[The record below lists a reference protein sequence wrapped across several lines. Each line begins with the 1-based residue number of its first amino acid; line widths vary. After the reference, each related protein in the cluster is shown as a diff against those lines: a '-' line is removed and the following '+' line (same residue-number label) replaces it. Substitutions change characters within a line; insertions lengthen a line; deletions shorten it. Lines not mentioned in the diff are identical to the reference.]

1 MKKIFT
7 LLVTALFAVSASAQ
21 LDVVKLFKKDGN
33 SYKLPSNA
41 QEITD
46 FAAAYPDYA
55 TLFWGVDPM
64 FPADVP
70 LNEDQT
76 DIIISGVTTVNVGTH
91 YNLLKE
97 DQNVKAYI
105 NMGSTL
111 GNTINPES
119 DITEDVTLWDTGSN
133 QSILRVVTKK
143 AGTLAFDVY
152 SGTNNRSIG
161 IYQTPTE
168 EELNNELTGKWLD
181 VQSYRDEVA
190 GVLHTSSAT
199 VEAGREYIL
208 VCSSKGNQ
216 NLMEIRFEAT
226 EEPAAEAI
234 KLFKKDGIKYV
245 LPSNAEE
252 IANFVAAYPDY
263 ATLFWGVDP
272 MFPADIALNEDQS
285 DIVISGV
292 TTVSVGTHY
301 NLLKED
307 QNVKAYIN
315 MGSTLGNTINPES
328 DITEDVT
335 LWDTGSNQ
343 SILRV
348 VTKKAGTLAFDVY
361 SGKNNRS
368 IGIYQTPTEEELNN
382 ELTGKWLD
390 VQSYRDEEVMLLH
403 TTSANVEAGREYI
416 LVCSSK
422 GNQNLMEIRFD
433 TEGTGINTIGTSSAK
448 TIEAIYKLNGMRTNE
463 LSKGVN
469 IVKYSDGTTVK
480 IMK

>member
-1 MKKIFT
+1 MKKLFT
-7 LLVTALFAVSASAQ
+7 LLVTALVAVSASAQ
-21 LDVVKLFKKDGN
+21 LDVVKLFTKDGN
-33 SYKLPSNA
+33 TYKLPSNA
-41 QEITD
+41 QEIAD

-76 DIIISGVTTVNVGTH
+76 DIVISGVTTVSVGTH
-91 YNLLKE
+91 YNLVKE

-111 GNTINPES
+111 GNTINPEK

-143 AGTLAFDVY
+143 AGKLAFDVY
-152 SGTNNRSIG
+152 GGTNNRSCG

-181 VQSYRDEVA
+181 VQAYNTAE
-190 GVLHTSSAT
+190 LHTTTAG

-216 NLMEIRFEAT
+216 NLMEIRFEPT
-226 EEPAAEAI
+226 EEPVAEAI
-234 KLFKKDGIKYV
+234 KLFKKDGIRYV
-245 LPSNAEE
+245 LPSNAQE
-252 IANFVAAYPDY
+252 IADFAAAYPDY

-272 MFPADIALNEDQS
+272 MFPADMALNEDQT

-315 MGSTLGNTINPES
+315 MGSTLGNTINPET

-348 VTKKAGTLAFDVY
+348 VTKKAGNLAFDVY

-390 VQSYRDEEVMLLH
+390 VQSYRDEETMLLH

-433 TEGTGINTIGTSSAK
+433 TAGGTGINTIGTSSEK
-448 TIEAIYKLNGMRTNE
+448 TIEAIYTLGGMRTNE
-463 LSKGVN
+463 FSKGVN

-480 IMK
+480 ILK

>member
-1 MKKIFT
+1 MKKLFT
-7 LLVTALFAVSASAQ
+7 LLVTALIAVSASAQ
-21 LDVVKLFKKDGN
+21 LDVVKLFTKDGN
-33 SYKLPSNA
+33 TYKLPSNA
-41 QEITD
+41 QEIAD

-70 LNEDQT
+70 LNEDQS
-76 DIIISGVTTVNVGTH
+76 DIVISGVTTVSVGTH
-91 YNLLKE
+91 YNLKKD
-97 DQNVKAYI
+97 DQNIKAYI
-105 NMGSTL
+105 NCGSTL
-111 GNTINPES
+111 GNTINPEK
-119 DITEDVTLWDTGSN
+119 DITEDVTLWDTGSS

-143 AGTLAFDVY
+143 AGKLAFDVY

-181 VQSYRDEVA
+181 VQSFNDAE
-190 GVLHTSSAT
+190 LHTSSAD

-216 NLMEIRFEAT
+216 NLMEIRFEPT
-226 EEPAAEAI
+226 EEPVAEAI
-234 KLFKKDGIKYV
+234 KLFKKDGIRYV
-245 LPSNAEE
+245 LPSNAQE
-252 IANFVAAYPDY
+252 IADFTAAYPDY

-272 MFPADIALNEDQS
+272 MFPADMALNEDQT
-285 DIVISGV
+285 DIIISGV

-315 MGSTLGNTINPES
+315 MGSTLGNTINPET

-348 VTKKAGTLAFDVY
+348 VTKKAGNLAFDVY

-390 VQSYRDEEVMLLH
+390 VQSYRDEETMLLH

-433 TEGTGINTIGTSSAK
+433 TAGGTGINTIGTSSEK
-448 TIEAIYKLNGMRTNE
+448 TIEAIYTLGGMRTNE
-463 LSKGVN
+463 FSKGVN

-480 IMK
+480 ILK

>member
-1 MKKIFT
+1 MKKLFT
-7 LLVTALFAVSASAQ
+7 LLVTALVAVSASAQ
-21 LDVVKLFKKDGN
+21 LDVVKLFTKDGN
-33 SYKLPSNA
+33 TYKLPSNA
-41 QEITD
+41 QEIAD

-70 LNEDQT
+70 LNEDQS
-76 DIIISGVTTVNVGTH
+76 DIVISGVTTVSVGTH
-91 YNLLKE
+91 YNLKKD
-97 DQNVKAYI
+97 DQNIKAYI
-105 NMGSTL
+105 NCGSTL
-111 GNTINPES
+111 GNTINPEK
-119 DITEDVTLWDTGSN
+119 DITEDVTLWDTGSS

-143 AGTLAFDVY
+143 AGKLAFDVY

-181 VQSYRDEVA
+181 VQSFNDAE
-190 GVLHTSSAT
+190 LHTSSAD

-216 NLMEIRFEAT
+216 NLMEIRFEPT
-226 EEPAAEAI
+226 EEPVAEAI
-234 KLFKKDGIKYV
+234 KLFKKDGIRYV
-245 LPSNAEE
+245 LPSNAQE
-252 IANFVAAYPDY
+252 IADFTAAYPDY

-272 MFPADIALNEDQS
+272 MFPADMALNEDQT
-285 DIVISGV
+285 DIIISGV

-307 QNVKAYIN
+307 QNIKAYIN
-315 MGSTLGNTINPES
+315 MGSTLGNTINPET

-348 VTKKAGTLAFDVY
+348 VTKKAGNLAFDVY

-390 VQSYRDEEVMLLH
+390 VQSYRDEETMLLH

-433 TEGTGINTIGTSSAK
+433 TAGGTGINTIGTSSEK
-448 TIEAIYKLNGMRTNE
+448 TIEAIYTLGGMRTNE
-463 LSKGVN
+463 FSKGVN

-480 IMK
+480 ILK